1 MGEKKDDLMQQLE
14 LITRKSVNVQDALG
28 FEPDA
33 EVKV

>member
-1 MGEKKDDLMQQLE
+1 MGDKKADLVQQLE
-14 LITRKSVNVQDALG
+14 LITRKSGDVQDALG